1 MRGITYI
8 YYACL
13 VPLLAPSIAFG
24 EEQVTL
30 RHNEDSCVRNE
41 LNTVEKLLEN
51 ATELL
56 INAKGKG
63 SSMTKN
69 EQVLETLLHGMRA
82 KIEEGLTKA
91 GVSMDN
97 LASTNQEESG
107 GTRLILSSLHPDLLD
122 TLYDT
127 VADIIAA
134 TENGDQKEEDVG
146 TSADSSGLADSQS
159 TLPYSPDW
167 DKEKG
172 SISIG
177 VDSYY
182 SLLELPKIDTSSFSP
197 VIDHNVILQGLG
209 GLRQYPQDSY
219 EDDQGAYID
228 SIMVTLL
235 QNGTVPNSF
244 QRYDAGR
251 MMEELKLHR
260 STGRW
265 SERAVLEE
273 FFFAV
278 AGVAPEDEKRWKS
291 IGLVT
296 SGKWLS
302 GDVSGADHCKWEGV
316 TCGST
321 TVGPGLL
328 GMEDDDDDDANCAIV
343 AGVKTCKAKKTRC
356 DGTMDTDEILD
367 VTCPPKDMVTKI
379 DLTSIPYLNGT
390 LISNLYMLS
399 GLHRLNLMKNN
410 MYGTVPP
417 SFSEFKFL
425 EFLDVSDNHLTS
437 TLPLNLPNTLEEVW
451 FENNK
456 FTGSVPDD
464 LDRLEDLRFI
474 DISNNQITG
483 TIPSYFT
490 KMSRLYSIAIAGNK
504 LTGSIPNFDTP
515 SLDVLDFADNMLTGM
530 PDIFPP
536 SLNELSIG
544 SNLLQGPFPDEKY
557 LESLSQLNVTGN
569 NFTGEVPTTIQMD
582 LDDDSQL
589 YYKLWLSFGCDKSTL
604 CKPGHNILCSPG
616 YFSPFGA
623 ISELGRKLSLSFY
636 CELFKVPAVPS
647 MS

>member
-1 MRGITYI
+1 MRGITYL
-8 YYACL
+8 YYVFL
-13 VPLLAPSIAFG
+13 VPLLAPPVAFG
-24 EEQVTL
+24 DEQQVTL
-30 RHNEDSCVRNE
+30 RHNEDSSVRNNE
-41 LNTVEKLLEN
+41 LNTVEKLLNN
-51 ATELL
+51 ATELV
-56 INAKGKG
+56 INAKAKG
-63 SSMTKN
+63 RSMTKK
-69 EQVLETLLHGMRA
+69 EQDLETLLHGMRA
-82 KIEEGLTKA
+82 KIEEGLTEA
-91 GVSMDN
+91 GVLS
-97 LASTNQEESG
+97 SIESG
-107 GTRLILSSLHPDLLD
+107 DTRLILSSLHPDLLD

-127 VADIIAA
+127 VVDIITA
-134 TENGDQKEEDVG
+134 TENGDQKEEDIG
-146 TSADSSGLADSQS
+146 TTAHSSGPAA
-159 TLPYSPDW
+159 LPYSPDW

-182 SLLELPKIDTSSFSP
+182 SLLKLPKIDTSSFSP
-197 VIDHNVILQGLG
+197 VIDHDVILQGLG
-209 GLRQYPQDSY
+209 GLRQYPGHSY

-228 SIMVTLL
+228 SIMVTLV

-278 AGVAPEDEKRWKS
+278 AGIAPEDEKRWKS

-367 VTCPPKDMVTKI
+367 VSCPPKDMVTKI

-490 KMSRLYSIAIAGNK
+490 KMTRLYSISLAGNK
-504 LTGSIPNFDTP
+504 LTGSIPNFDMP

-530 PDIFPP
+530 PEIFPP
-536 SLNELSIG
+536 SLNELLLG
-544 SNLLQGPFPDEKY
+544 SNLLKGPFPDEKY

-569 NFTGEVPTTIQMD
+569 DFTGEVPTTIQMD

-623 ISELGRKLSLSFY
+623 ISELGRKLSFVFL
-636 CELFKVPAVPS
+636 L
-647 MS
+647 

>member
-97 LASTNQEESG
+97 LTSTNQEESG
-107 GTRLILSSLHPDLLD
+107 GTRLILSSLNPDLLD

>member
-1 MRGITYI
+1 MRGITYL
-8 YYACL
+8 YYVFL
-13 VPLLAPSIAFG
+13 VPLLAPPVAFG
-24 EEQVTL
+24 DEQQVTL
-30 RHNEDSCVRNE
+30 RHNDDSSVRNE
-41 LNTVEKLLEN
+41 LNTVEKLLKN

-56 INAKGKG
+56 INAKAKG
-63 SSMTKN
+63 RSITKK
-69 EQVLETLLHGMRA
+69 EQDLETLLHGMRA

-91 GVSMDN
+91 GVLSSMDN
-97 LASTNQEESG
+97 LASTANQDKESG
-107 GTRLILSSLHPDLLD
+107 DTRLILSSLHPDLLD

-127 VADIIAA
+127 VVDIITA
-134 TENGDQKEEDVG
+134 TENGDQKEEDIG
-146 TSADSSGLADSQS
+146 TTADSSGQADSQS

-197 VIDHNVILQGLG
+197 VIDHDVILQGLG
-209 GLRQYPQDSY
+209 GLRHYPEHSY

-228 SIMVTLL
+228 SITVTLI

-251 MMEELKLHR
+251 MISELKLHR
-260 STGRW
+260 RTGRW

-278 AGVAPEDEKRWKS
+278 TGVAPEDEKRWKS

-367 VTCPPKDMVTKI
+367 VSCPPKDMVTKI

-490 KMSRLYSIAIAGNK
+490 KMTRLYSIALAGNK
-504 LTGSIPNFDTP
+504 LTGSIPNFYMP
-515 SLDVLDFADNMLTGM
+515 SLDVLDFADNKLTGM

-536 SLNELSIG
+536 SLNELLLG
-544 SNLLQGPFPDEKY
+544 SNLLKGRFPDEEY

-569 NFTGEVPTTIQMD
+569 DFTGEVPTTIQMD
-582 LDDDSQL
+582 IDDDSQL

-623 ISELGRKLSLSFY
+623 ISELGRKLSFVFL
-636 CELFKVPAVPS
+636 L
-647 MS
+647 

>member
-41 LNTVEKLLEN
+41 LNTAEKLLEN

-134 TENGDQKEEDVG
+134 TENGDQKEEDAG

>member
-1 MRGITYI
+1 MRGITYL
-8 YYACL
+8 YYVFL
-13 VPLLAPSIAFG
+13 VPLLAPPVAFG
-24 EEQVTL
+24 DEQQVTL
-30 RHNEDSCVRNE
+30 RHNEDSSVRNNE
-41 LNTVEKLLEN
+41 LNTVEKLLNN
-51 ATELL
+51 ATELV
-56 INAKGKG
+56 INVKAKGK
-63 SSMTKN
+63 SMTKK
-69 EQVLETLLHGMRA
+69 EQDLETLLHGMRA
-82 KIEEGLTKA
+82 KIEEGLTEA
-91 GVSMDN
+91 GVLS
-97 LASTNQEESG
+97 SIESG
-107 GTRLILSSLHPDLLD
+107 DTRLILSSLHPDLLD

-127 VADIIAA
+127 VVDIITA
-134 TENGDQKEEDVG
+134 TENGDQEEEDIG

-182 SLLELPKIDTSSFSP
+182 SLLKLPKIDTSSFSP
-197 VIDHNVILQGLG
+197 VIDHDVILQGLG
-209 GLRQYPQDSY
+209 GLRQYPGHSY

-228 SIMVTLL
+228 SIMVTLV

-278 AGVAPEDEKRWKS
+278 AGIGPEDEKRWKS

-367 VTCPPKDMVTKI
+367 VSCPPKDMVTKI

-464 LDRLEDLRFI
+464 LDRLEELRFI

-490 KMSRLYSIAIAGNK
+490 KMTRLYSIALAGNK
-504 LTGSIPNFDTP
+504 LTGSIPNFDMP

-530 PDIFPP
+530 PEIFPP
-536 SLNELSIG
+536 SLNELLLG
-544 SNLLQGPFPDEKY
+544 SNLLKGPFPYEKY

-569 NFTGEVPTTIQMD
+569 DFTGEVPTTIQMD

-623 ISELGRKLSLSFY
+623 ISELGRKLSFVFL
-636 CELFKVPAVPS
+636 L
-647 MS
+647 

>member
-107 GTRLILSSLHPDLLD
+107 GTRLILSSLNPDLLD

-296 SGKWLS
+296 SGNWLS

-636 CELFKVPAVPS
+636 CELFKVS
-647 MS
+647 LIMS

>member
-1 MRGITYI
+1 MRGITYL
-8 YYACL
+8 YYVFL
-13 VPLLAPSIAFG
+13 VPLLAPPVAFG
-24 EEQVTL
+24 DEQQVTL
-30 RHNEDSCVRNE
+30 RHNEDSSVRNNE
-41 LNTVEKLLEN
+41 LNTVEKLLNN
-51 ATELL
+51 ATELV
-56 INAKGKG
+56 INAKAKG
-63 SSMTKN
+63 RSMTKK
-69 EQVLETLLHGMRA
+69 EQDLETLLHGTRA
-82 KIEEGLTKA
+82 KIEEGLTEA
-91 GVSMDN
+91 GVLS
-97 LASTNQEESG
+97 SIESG
-107 GTRLILSSLHPDLLD
+107 DTRLILSSLHPDLLD

-127 VADIIAA
+127 VVDIITA
-134 TENGDQKEEDVG
+134 TENGDQKEEDIG
-146 TSADSSGLADSQS
+146 TSADSSGPADSQS

-172 SISIG
+172 SIRIG

-182 SLLELPKIDTSSFSP
+182 SLLKLPKIDTSSFSP
-197 VIDHNVILQGLG
+197 VIDHDVILQGLG
-209 GLRQYPQDSY
+209 GLRQYPGHSY

-228 SIMVTLL
+228 SIMVTLV

-278 AGVAPEDEKRWKS
+278 AGIAPEDEKRWKS
-291 IGLVT
+291 IALVT

-367 VTCPPKDMVTKI
+367 VSCPPKDMVTKI

-490 KMSRLYSIAIAGNK
+490 KMTRLYSIALAGNK
-504 LTGSIPNFDTP
+504 LTGSIPNFDMP
-515 SLDVLDFADNMLTGM
+515 SLDVLDFADNKLTGM

-536 SLNELSIG
+536 SLNELLLG
-544 SNLLQGPFPDEKY
+544 SNLLKGPFPDEKY

-569 NFTGEVPTTIQMD
+569 DFTGEVPTTIQID
-582 LDDDSQL
+582 IDDDSQL

-623 ISELGRKLSLSFY
+623 ISELGRKLSFVFL
-636 CELFKVPAVPS
+636 L
-647 MS
+647 